1 MENKRQVG
9 RPCAKVRTA
18 SLSIRIPEVAIGRLA
33 ELAVKRGVTTN
44 HMARIIILRGLNQD
58 YNFANLLKAEEE

>member
-18 SLSIRIPEVAIGRLA
+18 SLSIRIPEVAIDRLA

-44 HMARIIILRGLNQD
+44 HMARIIILRGLNLD
-58 YNFANLLKAEEE
+58 YNITNLMEEEK